1 MACIMFQALGTH
13 GPVLSPMTSLVLDIG
28 LLVAAFWLLAT
39 PSKKSL
45 GDTLLLLT
53 LVLAV
58 SAARVLMQPLPN
70 IQPVTVAAL
79 IIGAQ
84 LGARRGAAFAILV
97 AMISNAIIG
106 NGWWTI
112 FQAIGWASVA
122 VIGSKFAIIANGE
135 LQRNRLFVAAIA
147 SAFVFDLIV
156 SFSIIDSSTSIV
168 SFLTYLAHGIPY
180 DLLHALGNLTFAVW
194 FGTWFADVVAEEIV
208 VEEVE
213 LMSEESI
220 ICHA

>member
-1 MACIMFQALGTH
+1 MFQALGTH

-147 SAFVFDLIV
+147 SAFAFDLIV

>member
-1 MACIMFQALGTH
+1 MFQALGTH

-112 FQAIGWASVA
+112 FQALGWASVA

-194 FGTWFADVVAEEIV
+194 FGSWFADVVAEEIV

>member
-1 MACIMFQALGTH
+1 M
-13 GPVLSPMTSLVLDIG
+13 
-28 LLVAAFWLLAT
+28 
-39 PSKKSL
+39 
-45 GDTLLLLT
+45 LLLT

-112 FQAIGWASVA
+112 FQALGWASVA

-194 FGTWFADVVAEEIV
+194 FGSWFADVVAEEIV

-220 ICHA
+220 IYHA

>member
-1 MACIMFQALGTH
+1 MFQALGTH
-13 GPVLSPMTSLVLDIG
+13 GPVFSATTSLVLDVI

-45 GDTLLLLT
+45 GDSLLLVT

-58 SAARVLMQPLPN
+58 SATRVLMQPLPN
-70 IQPVTVAAL
+70 IQLVTVAAL

-122 VIGSKFAIIANGE
+122 VMGSKLSLIVNGE
-135 LQRNRLFVAAIA
+135 LQRSRLFIAAIA
-147 SAFVFDLIV
+147 SAFVFDIIV
-156 SFSIIDSSTSIV
+156 SLSIIDSSFTV
-168 SFLTYLAHGIPY
+168 VTFLTYLAHGIPY
-180 DLLHALGNLTFAVW
+180 DILHALGNLTFAVW
-194 FGTWFADVVAEEIV
+194 FGSWFADVVAEDIV
-208 VEEVE
+208 VEEIEFTAV
-213 LMSEESI
+213 ESI
-220 ICHA
+220 VQQS

>member
-1 MACIMFQALGTH
+1 MFQALGTH

-112 FQAIGWASVA
+112 FQALGWASVA

-220 ICHA
+220 IYHA

>member
-1 MACIMFQALGTH
+1 MFQAFGTH
-13 GPVLSPMTSLVLDIG
+13 GPVVSPTTSLILDMI
-28 LLVAAFWLLAT
+28 LLISAFWLLAT

-45 GDTLLLLT
+45 GDSLLLLT

-58 SAARVLMQPLPN
+58 SATRVLMQPLPN

-79 IIGAQ
+79 IVGAQ

-97 AMISNAIIG
+97 AMISNAFIG
-106 NGWWTI
+106 DGWWTI

-122 VIGSKFAIIANGE
+122 VTGSKFAIIANGE

>member
-1 MACIMFQALGTH
+1 MFQALGTH

-112 FQAIGWASVA
+112 FQALGWASVA

-147 SAFVFDLIV
+147 SAFAFDLIV

-220 ICHA
+220 IYHA

>member
-1 MACIMFQALGTH
+1 MFQALGTH

-156 SFSIIDSSTSIV
+156 SFSLIDSSTSIV

-194 FGTWFADVVAEEIV
+194 FGSWFADVVAEEIV

>member
-1 MACIMFQALGTH
+1 MFQSLGTH
-13 GPVLSPMTSLVLDIG
+13 GPVLSPTTSLFLDIA

-58 SAARVLMQPLPN
+58 SAVRVLMQPLPN

-79 IIGAQ
+79 IVGAQ

-122 VIGSKFAIIANGE
+122 LIGSKIALVVDGE
-135 LQRNRLFVAAIA
+135 IQRNRLFIAAIA
-147 SAFVFDLIV
+147 SAFVFDFIV
-156 SFSIIDSSTSIV
+156 SLSIIDSSFSIV
-168 SFLTYLAHGIPY
+168 TFLTYLAHGIPY
-180 DLLHALGNLTFAVW
+180 DMLHALGNLIFAVW
-194 FGTWFADVVAEEIV
+194 FGSWFADVVAEDII
-208 VEEVE
+208 VEEVG
-213 LMSEESI
+213 LTSVESSI
-220 ICHA
+220 QHA

>member
-1 MACIMFQALGTH
+1 MFQALGTH
-13 GPVLSPMTSLVLDIG
+13 GPVLSPTTSLVLDVI
-28 LLVAAFWLLAT
+28 LVVAAFWLLAT

-45 GDTLLLLT
+45 GDSLLLVT

-58 SAARVLMQPLPN
+58 SATRVLMQPLPN

-97 AMISNAIIG
+97 AMISNAVIG

-122 VIGSKFAIIANGE
+122 VMGSKLALIVNGE
-135 LQRNRLFVAAIA
+135 LQRNRLFIAAIA

-156 SFSIIDSSTSIV
+156 SLSIIDSSFTLLT
-168 SFLTYLAHGIPY
+168 FLTYLAHGIPY
-180 DLLHALGNLTFAVW
+180 DLLHAVGNLTFAVW
-194 FGTWFADVVAEEIV
+194 FGSWFADVVAEDIV
-208 VEEVE
+208 VEEIEFTAV
-213 LMSEESI
+213 ESI
-220 ICHA
+220 VQQS

>member
-1 MACIMFQALGTH
+1 MFQALGTH
-13 GPVLSPMTSLVLDIG
+13 GPVLSPITNLILDIG
-28 LLVAAFWLLAT
+28 LLVAAFWLLTT

-58 SAARVLMQPLPN
+58 SAVRVLMQPLPN

-84 LGARRGAAFAILV
+84 LGARRGVAFAILV

-122 VIGSKFAIIANGE
+122 VIGSKCAIIANGE
-135 LQRNRLFVAAIA
+135 LQRNRLFIAAIA

-156 SFSIIDSSTSIV
+156 SFSIIDSSSSIT

-180 DLLHALGNLTFAVW
+180 DMLHALGNLTIAVW
-194 FGTWFADVVAEEIV
+194 FGSWFADVVAEDIV

-213 LMSEESI
+213 LISEESRI
-220 ICHA
+220 YHA

>member
-1 MACIMFQALGTH
+1 MFQALGTH
-13 GPVLSPMTSLVLDIG
+13 GPVFSPTASLVLDVI

-45 GDTLLLLT
+45 GDSLLLVT

-58 SAARVLMQPLPN
+58 SATRVLMQPLPN
-70 IQPVTVAAL
+70 IQLVTVAAL

-97 AMISNAIIG
+97 AMISNAVIG

-122 VIGSKFAIIANGE
+122 VMGSKLALIVNGE
-135 LQRNRLFVAAIA
+135 LQRSRLFIAAIA

-156 SFSIIDSSTSIV
+156 SLSIIDSSFTLLT
-168 SFLTYLAHGIPY
+168 FLTYLAHGLPY
-180 DLLHALGNLTFAVW
+180 DLLHAVGNLTFAVW
-194 FGTWFADVVAEEIV
+194 FGSWFADMVAEDIV
-208 VEEVE
+208 VEEIEFTAV
-213 LMSEESI
+213 ESI
-220 ICHA
+220 VQQS

>member
-1 MACIMFQALGTH
+1 MFQALGTH

-147 SAFVFDLIV
+147 SAFAFDLIV

-194 FGTWFADVVAEEIV
+194 FGSWFADVVAEEIV

-220 ICHA
+220 IYHA

>member
-1 MACIMFQALGTH
+1 MFQALGTH
-13 GPVLSPMTSLVLDIG
+13 GPVLSPTTSLVLDVI
-28 LLVAAFWLLAT
+28 LVVAAFWLLAT

-45 GDTLLLLT
+45 GDSLLLVT

-58 SAARVLMQPLPN
+58 AATRVLMQPLPN

-97 AMISNAIIG
+97 AMISNAVIG

-122 VIGSKFAIIANGE
+122 VMGSKLALIVNGE
-135 LQRNRLFVAAIA
+135 LQRSRLFIAAIA

-156 SFSIIDSSTSIV
+156 SLSIIDSSFTLLT
-168 SFLTYLAHGIPY
+168 FLTYLAHGIPY
-180 DLLHALGNLTFAVW
+180 DLLHAVGNLTFAVW
-194 FGTWFADVVAEEIV
+194 FGSWFADVVAEDIV
-208 VEEVE
+208 VEEIEFTAV
-213 LMSEESI
+213 ESI
-220 ICHA
+220 VQQS

>member
-1 MACIMFQALGTH
+1 MFQALGTH

-112 FQAIGWASVA
+112 FQALGWASVA

-147 SAFVFDLIV
+147 SAFAFDLIV

>member
-1 MACIMFQALGTH
+1 MFQALGTH

-112 FQAIGWASVA
+112 FQALGWASVA

-147 SAFVFDLIV
+147 SAFAFDLIV

-194 FGTWFADVVAEEIV
+194 FGSWFADVVAEEIV

-220 ICHA
+220 IYHA

>member
-1 MACIMFQALGTH
+1 MFQALGTH

-156 SFSIIDSSTSIV
+156 SFSLIDSSTSIV

>member
-1 MACIMFQALGTH
+1 MFQALGTH

-112 FQAIGWASVA
+112 LQALGWASVA

-194 FGTWFADVVAEEIV
+194 FGSWFADVVAEEIV

>member
-1 MACIMFQALGTH
+1 MFQALGTH

-147 SAFVFDLIV
+147 SAVVFDLIV
-156 SFSIIDSSTSIV
+156 SFSLIDSSTSIV

-194 FGTWFADVVAEEIV
+194 FGSWFADVVAEEIV

>member
-1 MACIMFQALGTH
+1 MFQALGTH
-13 GPVLSPMTSLVLDIG
+13 GPVLSPTTSLVLDVI
-28 LLVAAFWLLAT
+28 LVVAAFWLLAT

-45 GDTLLLLT
+45 GDSLLLVT

-58 SAARVLMQPLPN
+58 SATRVLMQPLPN

-97 AMISNAIIG
+97 AMISNAVIG

-122 VIGSKFAIIANGE
+122 VMGSKLALIVNGE
-135 LQRNRLFVAAIA
+135 LQRSRLFIAAIA

-156 SFSIIDSSTSIV
+156 SLSIIDSSFTLLT
-168 SFLTYLAHGIPY
+168 FLTYLAHGLPY
-180 DLLHALGNLTFAVW
+180 DLLHAVGNLTFAVW
-194 FGTWFADVVAEEIV
+194 FGSWFADVVAEDIV
-208 VEEVE
+208 VEEIEFTAV
-213 LMSEESI
+213 ESI
-220 ICHA
+220 VQHPE

>member
-1 MACIMFQALGTH
+1 MFQALGTH
-13 GPVLSPMTSLVLDIG
+13 GPVFSPTASLVLDVI

-45 GDTLLLLT
+45 GDLLLLAT

-58 SAARVLMQPLPN
+58 SATRILMQPLPN
-70 IQPVTVAAL
+70 IQLVTVAAL

-122 VIGSKFAIIANGE
+122 VMGSKLSLIVNGE
-135 LQRNRLFVAAIA
+135 LQRSRLFIAAIA
-147 SAFVFDLIV
+147 SAFVFDIIV
-156 SFSIIDSSTSIV
+156 SLSIIDSSFTIV
-168 SFLTYLAHGIPY
+168 TFLTYLAHGIPY

-194 FGTWFADVVAEEIV
+194 FGSWFADMVAEDIV
-208 VEEVE
+208 VEEIKSTTV
-213 LMSEESI
+213 ESI
-220 ICHA
+220 VQQS

>member
-1 MACIMFQALGTH
+1 MFQALGTH

-147 SAFVFDLIV
+147 SAFAFYLIV

-194 FGTWFADVVAEEIV
+194 FGSWFADVVAEEIV

>member
-1 MACIMFQALGTH
+1 MFQALGTH
-13 GPVLSPMTSLVLDIG
+13 GPVLSPITNLILDIG
-28 LLVAAFWLLAT
+28 LLVAAFWLLTT

-58 SAARVLMQPLPN
+58 SAVRVLMQPLPN

-84 LGARRGAAFAILV
+84 LGARRGVAFAILV

-122 VIGSKFAIIANGE
+122 VIGSKCAIIANGE
-135 LQRNRLFVAAIA
+135 LQRNRLFIAAIA

-156 SFSIIDSSTSIV
+156 SLSIIDSSSSIA

-180 DLLHALGNLTFAVW
+180 DMLHALGNLTIAVW
-194 FGTWFADVVAEEIV
+194 FGSWFADVVAEDIV

-213 LMSEESI
+213 LISEESRI
-220 ICHA
+220 YHA

>member
-1 MACIMFQALGTH
+1 MFQALGTH

-194 FGTWFADVVAEEIV
+194 FGSWFADVVAEEIV

>member
-1 MACIMFQALGTH
+1 MFQALGTH
-13 GPVLSPMTSLVLDIG
+13 GPVFSATTSLVLDVI

-45 GDTLLLLT
+45 GDSLLLVT

-58 SAARVLMQPLPN
+58 SATRVLMQPLPN
-70 IQPVTVAAL
+70 IQLVTVATL
-79 IIGAQ
+79 IVGAQ

-122 VIGSKFAIIANGE
+122 VMGSKLSLIVNGE
-135 LQRNRLFVAAIA
+135 LQRSRLFIAAIA
-147 SAFVFDLIV
+147 SAFVFDIIV
-156 SFSIIDSSTSIV
+156 SLSIIDSSFTILT
-168 SFLTYLAHGIPY
+168 FLTYLAHGIPY

-194 FGTWFADVVAEEIV
+194 FGSWFADIVAEDIA
-208 VEEVE
+208 VEEIEFTAV
-213 LMSEESI
+213 ESI
-220 ICHA
+220 VQQS

>member
-1 MACIMFQALGTH
+1 LACIMFQALGTH

>member
-1 MACIMFQALGTH
+1 MFQALGTH
-13 GPVLSPMTSLVLDIG
+13 GPVLSPTTSLVLDVI
-28 LLVAAFWLLAT
+28 LVVAAFWLLAT

-45 GDTLLLLT
+45 GDSLLLVT

-58 SAARVLMQPLPN
+58 SATRVLMQPLPN

-97 AMISNAIIG
+97 AMISNAVIG

-122 VIGSKFAIIANGE
+122 VMGSKLALIVNGE
-135 LQRNRLFVAAIA
+135 LQRSRLFIAAIA

-156 SFSIIDSSTSIV
+156 SLSIIDSSFTLLT
-168 SFLTYLAHGIPY
+168 FLTYLAHGLPY
-180 DLLHALGNLTFAVW
+180 DLLHAVGNLTFAVW
-194 FGTWFADVVAEEIV
+194 FGSWFADVVAEDIV
-208 VEEVE
+208 VEEIEFTAV
-213 LMSEESI
+213 ESI
-220 ICHA
+220 VQQS

>member
-1 MACIMFQALGTH
+1 MFQALGTH

-147 SAFVFDLIV
+147 SAFAFDLIV

-194 FGTWFADVVAEEIV
+194 FGSWFADVVAEEIV

>member
-1 MACIMFQALGTH
+1 MFQALGTH
-13 GPVLSPMTSLVLDIG
+13 GPVFSPTTSLVLDVI

-45 GDTLLLLT
+45 GDSLLLVT

-58 SAARVLMQPLPN
+58 SATRVLMQPLPN
-70 IQPVTVAAL
+70 IQLVTVAAL

-97 AMISNAIIG
+97 AMISNAFIG

-122 VIGSKFAIIANGE
+122 VMGSKLSLIVNGE
-135 LQRNRLFVAAIA
+135 LQRSRLFIAAIA
-147 SAFVFDLIV
+147 SAFVFDIIV
-156 SFSIIDSSTSIV
+156 SLSIIDSSFTIV
-168 SFLTYLAHGIPY
+168 TFLTYLAHGIPY
-180 DLLHALGNLTFAVW
+180 DILHALGNLTFAVW
-194 FGTWFADVVAEEIV
+194 FGSWFADVVAEDIV
-208 VEEVE
+208 VEEIE
-213 LMSEESI
+213 LTAAESI
-220 ICHA
+220 VQQS

>member
-1 MACIMFQALGTH
+1 MFQALGTH

-112 FQAIGWASVA
+112 FQALGWASVA

>member
-1 MACIMFQALGTH
+1 MFQALGTH
-13 GPVLSPMTSLVLDIG
+13 GPVLSPTTSLVLDVI
-28 LLVAAFWLLAT
+28 LVVAAFWLLAT

-45 GDTLLLLT
+45 GDSLLLVT

-58 SAARVLMQPLPN
+58 SATRVLMQPLPN

-97 AMISNAIIG
+97 AMISNAVIG

-122 VIGSKFAIIANGE
+122 VMGSKLALIVNGE
-135 LQRNRLFVAAIA
+135 LQRSRLFIAAIA

-156 SFSIIDSSTSIV
+156 SLSIIDSSFTLLT
-168 SFLTYLAHGIPY
+168 FLTYLAHGIPY
-180 DLLHALGNLTFAVW
+180 DLLHAVGNLTFAVW
-194 FGTWFADVVAEEIV
+194 FGSWFADMVAEDIV
-208 VEEVE
+208 VEEIEFTAV
-213 LMSEESI
+213 ESI
-220 ICHA
+220 VQQS

>member
-1 MACIMFQALGTH
+1 MFQALGTH
-13 GPVLSPMTSLVLDIG
+13 GPVLSPTTSLVLDVI
-28 LLVAAFWLLAT
+28 LVIAAFWLLAT
-39 PSKKSL
+39 PAKKSL
-45 GDTLLLLT
+45 GDSLLLVT

-58 SAARVLMQPLPN
+58 SATRVLMQPLPN

-97 AMISNAIIG
+97 AMISNAVIG

-122 VIGSKFAIIANGE
+122 VMGSKLALIVNGE
-135 LQRNRLFVAAIA
+135 LQRSRLFIAAIA

-156 SFSIIDSSTSIV
+156 SLSIIDSSFTLLT
-168 SFLTYLAHGIPY
+168 FLTYLAHGLPY
-180 DLLHALGNLTFAVW
+180 DLLHAVGNLTFAVW
-194 FGTWFADVVAEEIV
+194 FGSWFADMVAEDIV
-208 VEEVE
+208 VEEIEFTAVK
-213 LMSEESI
+213 SI
-220 ICHA
+220 VQQS

>member
-1 MACIMFQALGTH
+1 MFQALGTH

-112 FQAIGWASVA
+112 FQALGWASVA

-194 FGTWFADVVAEEIV
+194 FGSWFADVVAEEIV

-220 ICHA
+220 IYHA

>member
-1 MACIMFQALGTH
+1 MFQALGTH
-13 GPVLSPMTSLVLDIG
+13 GPVFSATTSLVLDVI

-45 GDTLLLLT
+45 GDSLLLVT

-58 SAARVLMQPLPN
+58 SATRVLMQPLPN
-70 IQPVTVAAL
+70 IQLVTVAAL
-79 IIGAQ
+79 IVGAQ

-122 VIGSKFAIIANGE
+122 VMGSKLSLIVNGE
-135 LQRNRLFVAAIA
+135 LQRSRLFIAAIA
-147 SAFVFDLIV
+147 SAFVFDIIV
-156 SFSIIDSSTSIV
+156 SLSIIDSSFTILT
-168 SFLTYLAHGIPY
+168 FLTYLAHGIPY

-194 FGTWFADVVAEEIV
+194 FGSWFADIVAEDIA
-208 VEEVE
+208 VEEIEFTAV
-213 LMSEESI
+213 ESI
-220 ICHA
+220 VQQS

>member
-1 MACIMFQALGTH
+1 MFQALGTH
-13 GPVLSPMTSLVLDIG
+13 GPVLSPTTSLVLDVI
-28 LLVAAFWLLAT
+28 LVVAAFWLLAT

-45 GDTLLLLT
+45 GDSLLLVT

-58 SAARVLMQPLPN
+58 SATRVLMQPLPN

-97 AMISNAIIG
+97 AMISNAVIG

-122 VIGSKFAIIANGE
+122 VMGSKLALIVNGE
-135 LQRNRLFVAAIA
+135 LQRSRLFIAAIA
-147 SAFVFDLIV
+147 SAFVFDIIV
-156 SFSIIDSSTSIV
+156 SLSIIDSSFTLLT
-168 SFLTYLAHGIPY
+168 FLTYLAHGIPY
-180 DLLHALGNLTFAVW
+180 DLLHAVGNLTFAVW
-194 FGTWFADVVAEEIV
+194 FGSWFADVVAEDIV
-208 VEEVE
+208 VEEIEFTAV
-213 LMSEESI
+213 ESI
-220 ICHA
+220 VQQS

>member
-1 MACIMFQALGTH
+1 MFQALGTH
-13 GPVLSPMTSLVLDIG
+13 GPVLSPTTSLVLDVI
-28 LLVAAFWLLAT
+28 LVVAAFWLLAT

-45 GDTLLLLT
+45 GDSLLLVT

-58 SAARVLMQPLPN
+58 SATRVLMQPLPN

-97 AMISNAIIG
+97 AMISNAVIG

-122 VIGSKFAIIANGE
+122 VMGSKLALIVNGE
-135 LQRNRLFVAAIA
+135 LQRSRLFIAAIA

-156 SFSIIDSSTSIV
+156 SLSIIDSSFTLLT
-168 SFLTYLAHGIPY
+168 FLTYLAHGLPY
-180 DLLHALGNLTFAVW
+180 DLLHAVGNLTFAVW
-194 FGTWFADVVAEEIV
+194 FGSWFADMVAEDIV
-208 VEEVE
+208 VEEIEFTAV
-213 LMSEESI
+213 ESI
-220 ICHA
+220 VQQS